1 MTAHRASEERQ
12 ERFVRE
18 LAELKIPDP
27 AAARAALWLRLGG
40 LLMVAGLGLAGA
52 AFPLAH
58 GTDSALGQ
66 GDALA
71 LGLGGITA
79 AVVGGALFLRYSLT
93 GFLRFWLTRQ
103 SYDLD
108 RMAERL
114 TAALG
119 PAAGRLTAAPGPA
132 TGDMAAAPGPAP
144 GAVPP
149 ALETANTTAPEGDP
163 RHGVVPRTDPAPR

>member
-1 MTAHRASEERQ
+1 MTTTSVTSVPGPPADRA

-18 LAELKIPDP
+18 LAALKIPDP

-40 LLMVAGLGLAGA
+40 LLMLVGLVLGGL

-58 GTDSALGQ
+58 ATDSGLGQ

-71 LGLGGITA
+71 LGLGGVTA

-93 GFLRFWLTRQ
+93 GFLRFWLARQ

-108 RMAERL
+108 RLGERL
-114 TAALG
+114 TGSG
-119 PAAGRLTAAPGPA
+119 PAATPAPPLVPA
-132 TGDMAAAPGPAP
+132 PSAPEGEPSHGDLPRTGPAP
-144 GAVPP
+144 
-149 ALETANTTAPEGDP
+149 
-163 RHGVVPRTDPAPR
+163 R

>member
-1 MTAHRASEERQ
+1 MTTTSVTSVTSVTAVPGPPDDRA

-18 LAELKIPDP
+18 LAALRIPDP

-40 LLMVAGLGLAGA
+40 LLMCAGLVLGGL

-58 GTDSALGQ
+58 ATDSDLGQ

-71 LGLGGITA
+71 LGLGGVTA

-93 GFLRFWLTRQ
+93 GFLRFWLARQ

-108 RMAERL
+108 RLGDRL
-114 TAALG
+114 TGSAVAAE
-119 PAAGRLTAAPGPA
+119 PAATPVPASAPEGEQSH
-132 TGDMAAAPGPAP
+132 GDLPRTGPAP
-144 GAVPP
+144 
-149 ALETANTTAPEGDP
+149 
-163 RHGVVPRTDPAPR
+163 R

>member
-1 MTAHRASEERQ
+1 MTAPPEARA

-40 LLMVAGLGLAGA
+40 LLMAAGLVLGA
-52 AFPLAH
+52 LAFPLAH
-58 GTDSALGQ
+58 ATDNSLAQ

-71 LGLGGITA
+71 IGLGGIAA

-93 GFLRFWLTRQ
+93 GFLRFWLARQ

-108 RMAERL
+108 RLGERL
-114 TAALG
+114 TP
-119 PAAGRLTAAPGPA
+119 PAPAIQGEPRHAVAPH
-132 TGDMAAAPGPAP
+132 TGPAP
-144 GAVPP
+144 
-149 ALETANTTAPEGDP
+149 
-163 RHGVVPRTDPAPR
+163 R